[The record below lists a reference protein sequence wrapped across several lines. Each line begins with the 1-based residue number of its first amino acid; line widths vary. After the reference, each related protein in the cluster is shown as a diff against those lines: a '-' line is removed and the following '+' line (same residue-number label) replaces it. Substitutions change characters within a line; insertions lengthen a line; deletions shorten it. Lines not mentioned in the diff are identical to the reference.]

1 METGIVF
8 DIKEFTVHDGPGI
21 RTTVFMKG
29 CPLRCQWCHNPEGLS
44 PEPEVM
50 VSAACI
56 HCGRCEDASCS
67 LRQQGSCSAC
77 GKCLP
82 LCPYGYRK
90 IAGQEYSS
98 RELSEQ
104 IMKNAAFLDKGG
116 VTFSGGEPLLQN
128 AFLKE
133 VLQDLPVHRAIQ
145 TSGYCDPG
153 VFQDVLQYVDYLL
166 FDLKLVN
173 GEVHKRYTGVD
184 NAAILQNLN
193 TLMDSELPFVLRI
206 PLIKGV
212 NNTREN
218 LSQSAELVR
227 NTQGMERVELLPYN
241 AAAPAKYKMVRR
253 SFPYD
258 FQPPEQ
264 IDTSVFTARGI
275 EVVVL

>member
-8 DIKEFTVHDGPGI
+8 DIKEFTLHDGPGI

-44 PEPEVM
+44 PMPEVM

-56 HCGRCEDASCS
+56 HCGRCEDESCS
-67 LRQQGSCSAC
+67 LRQQGCCNAC
-77 GKCLP
+77 GKCLS

-98 RELSEQ
+98 LELSER
-104 IMKNAAFLDKGG
+104 IMKNAVFMNKGG

-133 VLQDLPVHRAIQ
+133 VLQALPVHRAIQ
-145 TSGYCDPG
+145 TSGYCDQG
-153 VFQDVLQYVDYLL
+153 IFKDVLQCVDYLL
-166 FDLKLVN
+166 FDLKLVD
-173 GEVHKRYTGVD
+173 GGAHKRYTGVD
-184 NAAILQNLN
+184 NAVILHNLN
-193 TLMDSELPFVLRI
+193 TMIDSELPFVLRI
-206 PLIKGV
+206 PLVKGV
-212 NNTREN
+212 NDSREN

-227 NTQGMERVELLPYN
+227 NAKNLERIELLPYN
-241 AAAPAKYKMVRR
+241 TAAPAKYKMVRR

-275 EVVVL
+275 EVVIL